1 MGSRTAA
8 RAALVGMVA
17 VAVPHGVV
25 RAEAGDDASPPSPLL
40 AEGTPAATPTDL
52 GDVALPGGL
61 RVGYA
66 ETLPAKVLAV
76 SFDGGFG
83 YRSGLL
89 GANHKMK
96 RGLADVAFGYAAT
109 PWLSVGIAFDG
120 RYDSHKGGGQLTD
133 NGWVGEP
140 RLTVRAA
147 KAAGKL
153 GYGGQLTLSA
163 PGANAPSLVPG
174 AITVE
179 ARGLVSGQAGALRWA
194 LAAGFR
200 LDNSAKS
207 IDNPGALTLADQTSL
222 GVSDWSAVVAGG
234 RVAYRLGK
242 VTLGLEGD
250 ARIFVGS
257 GAPGP
262 AIMAA
267 ATVDAALTSRVA
279 FTGFVGGNIVEK
291 PSLADP
297 DMAIPLQPYDPA
309 IVVGLGLT
317 ARFGGVA
324 PVGPVI
330 DDGGSDTGP
339 VDPPPEVR
347 ATLSGAITDDA
358 GAPVPGASVTIKAG
372 EVTRDVLTGDDGRFV
387 IDDLPLGSAEVTVT
401 SDGRKP
407 RTFTVELSG
416 ATVEAP
422 ATTLDAEA
430 LPSQIRGFAKDLRTS
445 KPVVA
450 SITVTQGGLTATT
463 DAEGYFELDVA
474 PGVYDVTCAAKGY
487 ATQTRKLTV
496 TANGVTTYNF
506 DLRP

>member
-1 MGSRTAA
+1 MRSSSAA

-17 VAVPHGVV
+17 VVVPTGHA
-25 RAEAGDDASPPSPLL
+25 RAEDLPPSPLVD
-40 AEGTPAATPTDL
+40 AGSAVTAPAADL
-52 GDVALPGGL
+52 GDAALPGGL

-66 ETLPAKVLAV
+66 ETLPAKELTVG
-76 SFDGGFG
+76 FDGGFG

-96 RGLADVAFGYAAT
+96 RGLADLAFGYAAT
-109 PWLSVGIAFDG
+109 PWLSLGIAFDG
-120 RYDSHKGGGQLTD
+120 RYDTHKGGGQLTD

-140 RLTVRAA
+140 RLLVRAA
-147 KAAGKL
+147 RAAGAI

-163 PGANAPSLVPG
+163 PGANAPSLVPS

-179 ARGLVSGQAGALRWA
+179 ARGLLSGRAGALRWA
-194 LAAGFR
+194 VAAGYR
-200 LDNSAKS
+200 LDNSAES
-207 IDNPGALTLADQTSL
+207 IDNPGALTLADQASL
-222 GVSDWSAVVAGG
+222 GVSAWSAVVAGG
-234 RVAYRLGK
+234 RVAYRAGK
-242 VTLGLEGD
+242 LTLGLESD

-257 GAPGP
+257 DAPGP
-262 AIMAA
+262 AILAA
-267 ATVDAALTSRVA
+267 ATLDAALTPRWA
-279 FTGFVGGNIVEK
+279 LTAFVGTNIVDK

-309 IVVGLGLT
+309 IVAGLGLT
-317 ARFGGVA
+317 GRFGGVTPA
-324 PVGPVI
+324 SATTDPETDGGPVE
-330 DDGGSDTGP
+330 
-339 VDPPPEVR
+339 PPPVVR
-347 ATLSGAITDDA
+347 ATLAGVVTDDA
-358 GAPVPGASVTIKAG
+358 GAPMPGATVAVQAG
-372 EVTRDVLTGDDGRFV
+372 DVSREVTTGADGRFV
-387 IDDLPLGSAEVTVT
+387 VDDLPLGSAEVTVT
-401 SDGRKP
+401 SEGRKP

-422 ATTLDAEA
+422 ATALDAEA

-450 SITVTQGGLTATT
+450 SITVAPGGLTATT
-463 DAEGYFELDVA
+463 DAEGYFELDIA